1 MAYVKTTWVNHET
14 KVNAENMNHIEEGI
28 EEASQSGT
36 KLYIHSL
43 SAGGFVGS
51 FYVVSTRATPYNSS
65 LSDLYINN
73 VGVNDTVIKSVVH
86 GPTSLYMVVN
96 KAGPVLYGFSAV
108 GEVVQL
114 TIPTS
119 GWSDTVTAL

>member
-1 MAYVKTTWVNHET
+1 MAYVKTTWVNGET

-51 FYVVSTRATPYNSS
+51 FYVISTRATPYNSS
-65 LSDLYINN
+65 LSDLYISN
-73 VGVNDTVIKSVVH
+73 VDVNDTVIKSVVN
-86 GPTSLYMVVN
+86 GPTSMYLVVN
-96 KAGPVLYGFSAV
+96 KAGPKLYGFSAV
-108 GEVVQL
+108 GELVDL
-114 TIPTS
+114 TIPTT

>member
-1 MAYVKTTWVNHET
+1 MAYVKTTWVNHKT

-28 EEASQSGT
+28 EEAIQSGT
-36 KLYIHSL
+36 KLYRHSL

-51 FYVVSTRATPYNSS
+51 FYVISTKATPYNSS

-73 VGVNDTVIKSVVH
+73 VDVNDTVVKAVVN
-86 GPTSLYMVVN
+86 GPTSMYIVVN
-96 KAGPVLYGFSAV
+96 RAGPVLYGFSAV
-108 GEVVQL
+108 GQLVEL
-114 TIPTS
+114 TIPTT